1 MGKLVNLNE
10 TRKKIEKKKFIMNI
24 IFIIVSLYIIYAV
37 YLIIR
42 TPTDT
47 ITVENGTLTAEESST
62 GYIIRDETIV
72 KGKNYKNGIN
82 QIILEG
88 EKAAKNQTIF
98 RYYGKEETKLQ
109 SKIDEV
115 NEKIQKALEKE
126 NLFTSSDIKNLDD
139 QIDSKLQDLKTIND
153 VKNLSENK
161 KQLSEIMLKKATIA
175 GENSKSGSYIKKLI
189 EKREKYEKQLIEGSE
204 YIVAPKS
211 GIVSYRV
218 DGLEGELTPQ
228 KFDTISSEYL
238 KNLNLITGQVVTTS
252 DTTGKI
258 VNNFKCYIAVTSNTN
273 EAKDAKVGDKIKIK
287 LADSR
292 EVPAT
297 IEHIKQEEKEVLIIL
312 KVTQGVE
319 YLTSYRRITLDLIW
333 WEKEGLRIPNSS
345 IIYENGLSYVI
356 RTKAG
361 ALDRILVK
369 IIKENNNYSIIT
381 NYTTEELKNI
391 GYEVQDINNMK
402 KISIYDEILSDPDLE
417 KISKELN

>member
-153 VKNLSENK
+153 VKNLSEYK

-175 GENSKSGSYIKKLI
+175 GENSKSGSYIKKLT
-189 EKREKYEKQLIEGSE
+189 EQREQYEK
-204 YIVAPKS
+204 
-211 GIVSYRV
+211 
-218 DGLEGELTPQ
+218 
-228 KFDTISSEYL
+228 
-238 KNLNLITGQVVTTS
+238 
-252 DTTGKI
+252 
-258 VNNFKCYIAVTSNTN
+258 
-273 EAKDAKVGDKIKIK
+273 K
-287 LADSR
+287 L
-292 EVPAT
+292 
-297 IEHIKQEEKEVLIIL
+297 
-312 KVTQGVE
+312 
-319 YLTSYRRITLDLIW
+319 
-333 WEKEGLRIPNSS
+333 
-345 IIYENGLSYVI
+345 
-356 RTKAG
+356 
-361 ALDRILVK
+361 
-369 IIKENNNYSIIT
+369 
-381 NYTTEELKNI
+381 
-391 GYEVQDINNMK
+391 
-402 KISIYDEILSDPDLE
+402 
-417 KISKELN
+417 

>member
-153 VKNLSENK
+153 VKNLSEYK

-218 DGLEGELTPQ
+218 DGLENVLKTDGFEELDEKKLNELDVKTGQIVSSSSEEGKVINNFNIYIATILDSLPAKQAETGKSVLITLASGEEVNATIHYTKVQDNGKVLIIFKINTLTDELRSYRKISFNITWWSFAGIKVPNDSILEDENHS
-228 KFDTISSEYL
+228 KYVLRKNSAGTTKCYVKILKTNEKYSIISSYSVEDLTTLGIDISTYKGINVFDTIMLY
-238 KNLNLITGQVVTTS
+238 
-252 DTTGKI
+252 
-258 VNNFKCYIAVTSNTN
+258 
-273 EAKDAKVGDKIKIK
+273 
-287 LADSR
+287 
-292 EVPAT
+292 P
-297 IEHIKQEEKEVLIIL
+297 
-312 KVTQGVE
+312 
-319 YLTSYRRITLDLIW
+319 
-333 WEKEGLRIPNSS
+333 
-345 IIYENGLSYVI
+345 
-356 RTKAG
+356 
-361 ALDRILVK
+361 
-369 IIKENNNYSIIT
+369 
-381 NYTTEELKNI
+381 
-391 GYEVQDINNMK
+391 K
-402 KISIYDEILSDPDLE
+402 K
-417 KISKELN
+417 

>member
-139 QIDSKLQDLKTIND
+139 QIDSKLQDLKTMND
-153 VKNLSENK
+153 VKNLSEYK

-218 DGLEGELTPQ
+218 DGLENVLKTDGFEELNESKLNELDAKTGQIVSSSSEEGKVINNFNIYIATVLDSLPAKQAETGKNVLITLASGEEVNATIHYTKVQDNGKVLIIFKINTLTDELRSYRKISFNITWWRFAGIKVPNDAIIEDENHS
-228 KFDTISSEYL
+228 KYVLRKNSAGTTKCYVKILKTNEKYSIISSYSVEDLTALGIDINTYKGINIFDTIMLY
-238 KNLNLITGQVVTTS
+238 
-252 DTTGKI
+252 
-258 VNNFKCYIAVTSNTN
+258 
-273 EAKDAKVGDKIKIK
+273 
-287 LADSR
+287 
-292 EVPAT
+292 P
-297 IEHIKQEEKEVLIIL
+297 
-312 KVTQGVE
+312 
-319 YLTSYRRITLDLIW
+319 
-333 WEKEGLRIPNSS
+333 
-345 IIYENGLSYVI
+345 
-356 RTKAG
+356 
-361 ALDRILVK
+361 
-369 IIKENNNYSIIT
+369 
-381 NYTTEELKNI
+381 
-391 GYEVQDINNMK
+391 K
-402 KISIYDEILSDPDLE
+402 K
-417 KISKELN
+417 

>member
-98 RYYGKEETKLQ
+98 RYYGKEENELQ

-126 NLFTSSDIKNLDD
+126 NLFISSDIKNLDD
-139 QIDSKLQDLKTIND
+139 QIDSKLQDLKTMND
-153 VKNLSENK
+153 VKNLSEYK

-218 DGLEGELTPQ
+218 DGLENVLKTDGFEELNENKLNELDVKTGQIVSSSSEEGKVINNFNIYIATVLDSLPAKQAETGKNVLITLASGEEINATIYYTKVQDNGKVLIVFKINTLTDELRSYRKISFNITWWSFVGIKVPNDAIIEDENHS
-228 KFDTISSEYL
+228 KYVLRKNSAGTTKCYVKILKTNEKYSIISSYSVEDLTALGIDINTYKGINIFDTIMLY
-238 KNLNLITGQVVTTS
+238 
-252 DTTGKI
+252 
-258 VNNFKCYIAVTSNTN
+258 
-273 EAKDAKVGDKIKIK
+273 
-287 LADSR
+287 
-292 EVPAT
+292 P
-297 IEHIKQEEKEVLIIL
+297 
-312 KVTQGVE
+312 
-319 YLTSYRRITLDLIW
+319 
-333 WEKEGLRIPNSS
+333 
-345 IIYENGLSYVI
+345 
-356 RTKAG
+356 
-361 ALDRILVK
+361 
-369 IIKENNNYSIIT
+369 
-381 NYTTEELKNI
+381 
-391 GYEVQDINNMK
+391 K
-402 KISIYDEILSDPDLE
+402 K
-417 KISKELN
+417 

>member
-139 QIDSKLQDLKTIND
+139 QIDSKLQDLKTMND
-153 VKNLSENK
+153 VKNLSEYK

-218 DGLEGELTPQ
+218 DGLENVLKTDGFEELNESKLNELDVKTGQ
-228 KFDTISSEYL
+228 IVSSSSEEGKVINNFNIYIATVL
-238 KNLNLITGQVVTTS
+238 DSLPAKQAETGKNVLITLASGEE
-252 DTTGKI
+252 
-258 VNNFKCYIAVTSNTN
+258 VN
-273 EAKDAKVGDKIKIK
+273 
-287 LADSR
+287 
-292 EVPAT
+292 AT
-297 IEHIKQEEKEVLIIL
+297 IHYTKVQDNGKVLIIF
-312 KVTQGVE
+312 KINT
-319 YLTSYRRITLDLIW
+319 LTDELRSYRKISFNITW
-333 WEKEGLRIPNSS
+333 WSFAGIKVPNDAIIEDENHSKYVLRKNSA
-345 IIYENGLSYVI
+345 GT
-356 RTKAG
+356 TKCY
-361 ALDRILVK
+361 VK
-369 IIKENNNYSIIT
+369 ILKTNEKYSIISS
-381 NYTTEELKNI
+381 YS
-391 GYEVQDINNMK
+391 V
-402 KISIYDEILSDPDLE
+402 
-417 KISKELN
+417 

>member
-98 RYYGKEETKLQ
+98 RYYGKEEAKLQ

-153 VKNLSENK
+153 VKNLSEYK

-218 DGLEGELTPQ
+218 DGLENVLKTDGFEELNENKLNELDVKTGQIVSSSSEEGKVINNFNIYLATILDSLPAKQAETGKNVLITLASGEEVNATIHYTKVQDNGKVLIIFKINTLTDELRSYRKISFNITWWSFAGIKVPNDAIIEDENHS
-228 KFDTISSEYL
+228 KYVLRKNSAGTTKCYVKILKTNEKYSIISSYSVEDLTALGIDISTYKGINVFDTIMLY
-238 KNLNLITGQVVTTS
+238 
-252 DTTGKI
+252 
-258 VNNFKCYIAVTSNTN
+258 
-273 EAKDAKVGDKIKIK
+273 
-287 LADSR
+287 
-292 EVPAT
+292 P
-297 IEHIKQEEKEVLIIL
+297 
-312 KVTQGVE
+312 
-319 YLTSYRRITLDLIW
+319 
-333 WEKEGLRIPNSS
+333 
-345 IIYENGLSYVI
+345 
-356 RTKAG
+356 
-361 ALDRILVK
+361 
-369 IIKENNNYSIIT
+369 
-381 NYTTEELKNI
+381 
-391 GYEVQDINNMK
+391 K
-402 KISIYDEILSDPDLE
+402 K
-417 KISKELN
+417 

>member
-37 YLIIR
+37 YLIIK

-153 VKNLSENK
+153 VKNLSEYK

-218 DGLEGELTPQ
+218 DGLENVLKTDGFEELDEKKLNELDVKTGQIVSSSCEEGKVINNFNIYIATILDSLPAKQAETGKNVLITLASGEEVNATIYYTKVQDNGKVLIIFKINTLTDELRSYRKISFNITWWSFAGIKVPNDAIIEDENHS
-228 KFDTISSEYL
+228 KYVLRKNSAGTTKCYVKILKTNEKYSIISSYSVEDLTALGIDINTYKGINVFDTIMLY
-238 KNLNLITGQVVTTS
+238 
-252 DTTGKI
+252 
-258 VNNFKCYIAVTSNTN
+258 
-273 EAKDAKVGDKIKIK
+273 
-287 LADSR
+287 
-292 EVPAT
+292 P
-297 IEHIKQEEKEVLIIL
+297 
-312 KVTQGVE
+312 
-319 YLTSYRRITLDLIW
+319 
-333 WEKEGLRIPNSS
+333 
-345 IIYENGLSYVI
+345 
-356 RTKAG
+356 
-361 ALDRILVK
+361 
-369 IIKENNNYSIIT
+369 
-381 NYTTEELKNI
+381 
-391 GYEVQDINNMK
+391 K
-402 KISIYDEILSDPDLE
+402 K
-417 KISKELN
+417 

>member
-62 GYIIRDETIV
+62 GYIIRDEAIV
-72 KGKNYKNGIN
+72 RGKNYKNGIN

-115 NEKIQKALEKE
+115 NEKIKKALEKE

-139 QIDSKLQDLKTIND
+139 QIDSKLQDLKTMND
-153 VKNLSENK
+153 VKNLSEYK

-218 DGLEGELTPQ
+218 DGLENVLKTDGFEELNESKLNELDVKTGQIVSSSSEEGKVINNFNIYIATVLDSLPAKQAETGKNVLITLASGEEVNATIHYTKVQDNGKVLIIFKINTLTDELRSYRKISFNITWWSFAGIKVPNDAIIEDENHS
-228 KFDTISSEYL
+228 KYVLRKNSAGTTKCYVKILKTNEKYSIISSYSVEDLTALGIDINTYKGINIFDTIMLY
-238 KNLNLITGQVVTTS
+238 
-252 DTTGKI
+252 
-258 VNNFKCYIAVTSNTN
+258 
-273 EAKDAKVGDKIKIK
+273 
-287 LADSR
+287 
-292 EVPAT
+292 P
-297 IEHIKQEEKEVLIIL
+297 
-312 KVTQGVE
+312 
-319 YLTSYRRITLDLIW
+319 
-333 WEKEGLRIPNSS
+333 
-345 IIYENGLSYVI
+345 
-356 RTKAG
+356 
-361 ALDRILVK
+361 
-369 IIKENNNYSIIT
+369 
-381 NYTTEELKNI
+381 
-391 GYEVQDINNMK
+391 K
-402 KISIYDEILSDPDLE
+402 K
-417 KISKELN
+417 

>member
-72 KGKNYKNGIN
+72 RGKNYKNGIN

-139 QIDSKLQDLKTIND
+139 QIDSKLQDLKTMND
-153 VKNLSENK
+153 VKNLSEYK

-218 DGLEGELTPQ
+218 DGLENVLKTDGFEELNESKLNELDVKTGQIVSSSSEEGKVINNFNIYIATVLDSLPAKQAETGKNVLITLASGEEVNATIHYTKVQDNGKVLIIFKINTLTDELRSYRKISFNITWWSFAGIKVPNDAIIEDENHS
-228 KFDTISSEYL
+228 KYVLRKNSAGTTKCYVKILKTNEKYSIISSYSVEDLTALGIDINTYKGINIFDTIMLY
-238 KNLNLITGQVVTTS
+238 
-252 DTTGKI
+252 
-258 VNNFKCYIAVTSNTN
+258 
-273 EAKDAKVGDKIKIK
+273 
-287 LADSR
+287 
-292 EVPAT
+292 P
-297 IEHIKQEEKEVLIIL
+297 
-312 KVTQGVE
+312 
-319 YLTSYRRITLDLIW
+319 
-333 WEKEGLRIPNSS
+333 
-345 IIYENGLSYVI
+345 
-356 RTKAG
+356 
-361 ALDRILVK
+361 
-369 IIKENNNYSIIT
+369 
-381 NYTTEELKNI
+381 
-391 GYEVQDINNMK
+391 K
-402 KISIYDEILSDPDLE
+402 K
-417 KISKELN
+417 

>member
-1 MGKLVNLNE
+1 MGKLVNLRE
-10 TRKKIEKKKFIMNI
+10 KKKKIEKKKFIMNI

-139 QIDSKLQDLKTIND
+139 QIDSKLQDLKTMND
-153 VKNLSENK
+153 VKNLSEYK

-218 DGLEGELTPQ
+218 DGLENVLKTDGFEELNESKLNELDVKTGQIVSSSSEEGKVINNFNIYIATVLDSLPAKQAETGKNVLITLASGEEVNATIHYTKVQDNGKVLIIFKINTLTDELRSYRKISFNITWWSFAGIKVPNDAIIEDENHS
-228 KFDTISSEYL
+228 KYVLRKNSAGTTKCYVKILKTNEKYSIISSYSVEDLTALGIDINTYKGINIFDTIMLY
-238 KNLNLITGQVVTTS
+238 
-252 DTTGKI
+252 
-258 VNNFKCYIAVTSNTN
+258 
-273 EAKDAKVGDKIKIK
+273 
-287 LADSR
+287 
-292 EVPAT
+292 P
-297 IEHIKQEEKEVLIIL
+297 
-312 KVTQGVE
+312 
-319 YLTSYRRITLDLIW
+319 
-333 WEKEGLRIPNSS
+333 
-345 IIYENGLSYVI
+345 
-356 RTKAG
+356 
-361 ALDRILVK
+361 
-369 IIKENNNYSIIT
+369 
-381 NYTTEELKNI
+381 
-391 GYEVQDINNMK
+391 K
-402 KISIYDEILSDPDLE
+402 K
-417 KISKELN
+417 

>member
-47 ITVENGTLTAEESST
+47 ITVEKGTLTAEESST

-139 QIDSKLQDLKTIND
+139 QIDSKLQDLKTMND
-153 VKNLSENK
+153 VKNLSEYK

-218 DGLEGELTPQ
+218 DGLENVLKTDGFEELNESKLNELDVKTGQIVSSSSEEGKVINNFNIYIATVLDSLPAKQAETGKNVLITLASGEEVNATIHYTKVQDNGKVLIIFKINTLTDELRSYRKISFNITWWSFAGIKVPNDAIIEDENHS
-228 KFDTISSEYL
+228 KYVLRKNSAGTTKCYVKILKTNEKYSIISSYSVEDLTALGIDINTYKGINIFDTIMLY
-238 KNLNLITGQVVTTS
+238 
-252 DTTGKI
+252 
-258 VNNFKCYIAVTSNTN
+258 
-273 EAKDAKVGDKIKIK
+273 
-287 LADSR
+287 
-292 EVPAT
+292 P
-297 IEHIKQEEKEVLIIL
+297 
-312 KVTQGVE
+312 
-319 YLTSYRRITLDLIW
+319 
-333 WEKEGLRIPNSS
+333 
-345 IIYENGLSYVI
+345 
-356 RTKAG
+356 
-361 ALDRILVK
+361 
-369 IIKENNNYSIIT
+369 
-381 NYTTEELKNI
+381 
-391 GYEVQDINNMK
+391 K
-402 KISIYDEILSDPDLE
+402 K
-417 KISKELN
+417 

>member
-139 QIDSKLQDLKTIND
+139 QIDSKLQDLKTMND
-153 VKNLSENK
+153 VKNLSEYK

-218 DGLEGELTPQ
+218 DGLENVLKTDGFEELNESKLNELDVKTGQIVSSSSEEGKVINNFNIYIATVLDSLPAKQAETGKNVLITLASGEEINATIYYTKVQDNGKVLIVFKINTLTDELRSYRKISFNITWWSFAGIKVPNDAIIEDENHS
-228 KFDTISSEYL
+228 KYVLRKNSAGTTKCYVKILKTNEKYSIISSYSVEDLTALGIDINTYKGINIFDTIMLY
-238 KNLNLITGQVVTTS
+238 
-252 DTTGKI
+252 
-258 VNNFKCYIAVTSNTN
+258 
-273 EAKDAKVGDKIKIK
+273 
-287 LADSR
+287 
-292 EVPAT
+292 P
-297 IEHIKQEEKEVLIIL
+297 
-312 KVTQGVE
+312 
-319 YLTSYRRITLDLIW
+319 
-333 WEKEGLRIPNSS
+333 
-345 IIYENGLSYVI
+345 
-356 RTKAG
+356 
-361 ALDRILVK
+361 
-369 IIKENNNYSIIT
+369 
-381 NYTTEELKNI
+381 
-391 GYEVQDINNMK
+391 K
-402 KISIYDEILSDPDLE
+402 K
-417 KISKELN
+417 